1 MSPTLPSR
9 PNLDWLRKTAKQTLA
24 ELRRHDPTAKL
35 AAAQLKVARD
45 HGSTSWR
52 ALKTH
57 CESARSIAPAGVREI
72 EESVREQLLRDARAG
87 NLAAVKGTLAA
98 RPDLINAQAKH
109 PHWGGRPQALH
120 MAIEGKSRAI
130 FDLLVASGAD
140 VNGASADY
148 GGWTPLMLA
157 ISAAQGEMRDE
168 LRRRGARVGLVEA
181 LLLGDDAHVERLLR
195 DGPQALPDRVPGDAS
210 LLSFARTTWAIDR
223 LLELGVPIDKQDQF
237 RLTPKETL
245 SALGAAGKPLV
256 RHLEKR
262 GAPVRPREFARL
274 GDLDRVAA
282 LVTQDPGIARDDQ
295 VFMAA
300 IESKNFALVEWLLA
314 QGANPNARTDYGSQC
329 MALHEAAW
337 IGDLA
342 MVKLLVAAGA
352 DLRGLD
358 VEHQNT
364 PSGYAR
370 VSARITDN
378 ADCVAVA
385 EYLEALEAR
394 G

>member
-24 ELRRHDPTAKL
+24 ELRRHDPAAKL

-45 HGSTSWR
+45 HGFNSWR

-57 CESARSIAPAGVREI
+57 CESARLIAPAGAKET
-72 EESVREQLLRDARAG
+72 EESLVAQLLRDARAG
-87 NLAAVKGTLAA
+87 NLAAVTGTLAA
-98 RPDLINAQAKH
+98 RPDLINAQARH

-120 MAIEGKSRAI
+120 MAIEGKSRAV
-130 FDLLVASGAD
+130 FNLLVASGAD
-140 VNGASADY
+140 VNGVDADY

-157 ISAAQGEMRDE
+157 ISAGQGEMRDE
-168 LRRRGARVGLVEA
+168 LRRRGARVGLVET
-181 LLLGDDAHVERLLR
+181 LLLGDDAHVEQLLR
-195 DGPQALPDRVPGDAS
+195 DGPRALPDPVPGDAS
-210 LLSFARTTWAIDR
+210 LLSFARTTWAVDR
-223 LLELGVPIDKQDQF
+223 LLELGVPIDKRDQF

-245 SALGAAGKPLV
+245 SALGAAGNVLV

-274 GDLDRVAA
+274 GDFDRVAA

-300 IESKNFALVEWLLA
+300 IESKSFALVEWLLA

-337 IGDLA
+337 NGDLA

-358 VEHQNT
+358 MEHQNT

-370 VSARITDN
+370 VSARITGN
-378 ADCVAVA
+378 ADCVGVA
-385 EYLEALEAR
+385 EYLEEQEAR
-394 G
+394 N